1 VILVSMPARSLSLLI
16 AVVQRGLARNLQSL
30 RAGPL
35 VPSVRPVRDGGGSV
49 APRLFVI
56 FGGQRTGST
65 LMRTRLNS
73 HPHIVCHGE
82 VLLPT
87 VPREP
92 SLRGWLAERGYPKHA
107 RVVPAVRH
115 SFLESLVVGRQ
126 EHDVKA
132 LGLKL
137 MYDQISLVPMI
148 SYNVPP
154 VGRILHDVGML
165 RWLRDHDALI
175 IHTLRRNHLKTV
187 VSLARAAH
195 TKEYHRG
202 RESGPPDGVQITLP
216 LLGLK
221 ARLNRIDLAERVARD
236 AIKEMPTIE
245 VWYEDYVGSQRGDV
259 EKRICAELGQN
270 VPAGG
275 LQSPLVKVSS
285 DNLREA
291 ISNYDEVAAL
301 LTGTRFE
308 VFLES

>member
-1 VILVSMPARSLSLLI
+1 
-16 AVVQRGLARNLQSL
+16 
-30 RAGPL
+30 
-35 VPSVRPVRDGGGSV
+35 
-49 APRLFVI
+49 
-56 FGGQRTGST
+56 
-65 LMRTRLNS
+65 MRTRLNS
-73 HPHIVCHGE
+73 HPRIVCHGE

-92 SLRGWLAERGYPKHA
+92 SLRGWLAERGYPKYA

-115 SFLESLVVGRQ
+115 SFLDWLVASQ
-126 EHDVKA
+126 PEHHVEA

-154 VGRILHDVGML
+154 AGKILHDAGLL
-165 RWLRDHDALI
+165 RWLRDHDVLI

-195 TKEYHRG
+195 TQEYHR
-202 RESGPPDGVQITLP
+202 RSGARPAASGAQIALP
-216 LLGLK
+216 LRGLK

-236 AIKEMPTIE
+236 AINEMPTIE
-245 VWYEDYVGSQRGDV
+245 VWYEDYVGSQRVDV
-259 EKRICAELGQN
+259 EKRICAELGQD
-270 VPAGG
+270 VPDGG
-275 LQSPLVKVSS
+275 LHSPLVKVSS

-301 LTGTRFE
+301 LSGTRFE